1 MTTLRAVQKL
11 LIVAVVVIFAISA
24 VALYAAS
31 KNLEVAMLMSLFN
44 LLGSDLPASEAL
56 VDAPL
61 LPVFLA
67 QSVDIAGNIMVTI
80 LLTTFLYQ
88 LLGRI
93 DIHKRVMLSRARK
106 LSGHSIIVQKNSITM
121 ELADK
126 LKSNRLPFVVIEK
139 GIRETASLEK
149 KGYIAISGEPTE
161 EATLREA
168 GIEKAHAIFLLGEDD
183 IKNALI
189 AMTAH
194 KLNRRIKI
202 AARIKRLSDIP
213 KMQRVGVSHLVLSE
227 ISVGNEIGTFVLKA
241 SRQAAESR
249 KT

>member
-1 MTTLRAVQKL
+1 LPWL
-11 LIVAVVVIFAISA
+11 L
-24 VALYAAS
+24 
-31 KNLEVAMLMSLFN
+31 
-44 LLGSDLPASEAL
+44 
-56 VDAPL
+56 
-61 LPVFLA
+61 
-67 QSVDIAGNIMVTI
+67 
-80 LLTTFLYQ
+80 
-88 LLGRI
+88 
-93 DIHKRVMLSRARK
+93 
-106 LSGHSIIVQKNSITM
+106 
-121 ELADK
+121 
-126 LKSNRLPFVVIEK
+126 
-139 GIRETASLEK
+139 ETASLEK

-194 KLNRRIKI
+194 KLNRRIKV

-213 KMQRVGVSHLVLSE
+213 KMQRVGVSHLVLPE